1 MHRFVRPK
9 GEEAVI
15 EKRKKDQIVI
25 ENGSV
30 ARETYENV
38 LQMPSTSL
46 TETRESASHDEK
58 TKRRLKRQ
66 SLPFDENQLFLAATS
81 NDVTT
86 IERMMLNNRTVNVT
100 DQFGWTA
107 LMMAAC
113 DGHLDAVKV
122 LFNRG
127 AKIDIVNR
135 QMETALTVAEKKNH
149 QSVVAYLKKTQCDT
163 ICLSSSS
170 DDEDATIGNE
180 IEIKSDA
187 THKKLN
193 LETFFCDICQTKF
206 SQTDRKSHAASTL
219 HRFNRTD
226 LQKPPRHYGIP
237 ETNVGFQMLLQQG
250 WDRESGLGAE
260 RDGVIYPIKTTLRK
274 PRSGLGT
281 QQPNKPKV
289 THFKPFDSSAV
300 KSTKMPSSRP
310 ASTKRQMRAQ
320 ELRDKRK
327 DRHLRKLLS

>member
-1 MHRFVRPK
+1 MHRFVREK

-15 EKRKKDQIVI
+15 EKRKRDQIVI

-38 LQMPSTSL
+38 LQMPSTS
-46 TETRESASHDEK
+46 TARCERVSEDKARRRS
-58 TKRRLKRQ
+58 KRH

-81 NDVTT
+81 NEVST
-86 IERMMLNNRTVNVT
+86 IERMMLNNRTINVT

-127 AKIDIVNR
+127 AKIDIVNK
-135 QMETALTVAEKKNH
+135 QMDTALTLAEKKNH
-149 QSVVAYLKKTQCDT
+149 QSVVAFLNKTQCDT
-163 ICLSSSS
+163 ICLSSS
-170 DDEDATIGNE
+170 DDEDVTIRNKKTKRE
-180 IEIKSDA
+180 A
-187 THKKLN
+187 THEKPH
-193 LETFFCDICQTKF
+193 LETFYCDICQAEF

-226 LQKPPRHYGIP
+226 LQKAPRHFGIP

-300 KSTKMPSSRP
+300 KSTRAPSGRP